1 MPRENRRRGENDHML
16 PTRRTLIGGAAAL
29 TLAPVN
35 RPRAQGRPKITI
47 GVLTDLSGTYRD
59 NTGPTSVEATRLAVD
74 EMGPHLDCDV
84 EVIAAD
90 HQNKPDVAASIAR
103 QWFDGGVDVA
113 ADVPTSSVAL
123 AVAQV
128 AREKDKLMLNASATV
143 ASLTDAQCSPN
154 TIVWSFDTYE
164 NAHSTGGSLVAQGF
178 KSWYFITANYAF
190 GQSLEDLTTEVVKN
204 GGGEIK
210 GASRYPFPDTTDFSS
225 YLEQAQASGATVV
238 GFANAGLD
246 TENCIKQAAEFG
258 LNRTMKLA
266 PLLMFIQN
274 PHALGPQI
282 CGGLLTTETFYWDAN
297 DRTRAFTKRLLARTK
312 ANNYPN
318 QAHASSY
325 GSTIHY
331 LKAVAAMGGAAAKAS
346 GRAAVAK
353 MKALP
358 TDDDAFS
365 PGRVRADGRGEFPA
379 YLWQVKT
386 PEESKGEWDLYKLV
400 RTTPVSEVL
409 HPLNP
414 KCNFP
419 AG

>member
-1 MPRENRRRGENDHML
+1 M
-16 PTRRTLIGGAAAL
+16 TRL
-29 TLAPVN
+29 
-35 RPRAQGRPKITI
+35 RAQGRTKLTI

-59 NTGPTSVEATRLAVD
+59 NTGPTSVAATQLAVD
-74 EMGPHLDCDV
+74 EMKSHVDCDV
-84 EVIAAD
+84 EVISAD

-103 QWFDGGVDVA
+103 QWFDSGVDVA

-128 AREKDKLMLNASATV
+128 AKEKDKMMLNASATV
-143 ASLTDAQCSPN
+143 SSLTDDQCSPN

-190 GQSLEDLTTEVVKN
+190 GQSLEDLTTEVVKK

-210 GASRYPFPDTTDFSS
+210 GAARYPFPDTTDFSS
-225 YLEQAQASGATVV
+225 YLTQAQASGATVV

-258 LNRTMKLA
+258 LNKTMKLA

-274 PHALGPQI
+274 PHSLGTKI
-282 CGGLLTTETFYWDAN
+282 CGGLLTTETFYWDMN
-297 DRTRAFTKRLLARTK
+297 DRTRSFTKKLLARTK
-312 ANNYPN
+312 ENNYPN

-331 LKAVAAMGGAAAKAS
+331 MRAVAAMGGAAAKKS
-346 GRAAVAK
+346 GRDVVAK

-358 TDDDAFS
+358 TDDDAFG
-365 PGRVRADGRGEFPA
+365 PGKVRADGRGEFPA
-379 YLWQVKT
+379 YLFQVKT
-386 PEESKGEWDLYKLV
+386 PEE
-400 RTTPVSEVL
+400 R
-409 HPLNP
+409 
-414 KCNFP
+414 
-419 AG
+419 

>member
-1 MPRENRRRGENDHML
+1 MTA
-16 PTRRTLIGGAAAL
+16 TRRAMLGGSAAAM
-29 TLAPVN
+29 LAPV
-35 RPRAQGRPKITI
+35 PRARAQARIKLII

-59 NTGPTSVEATRLAVD
+59 NTGPTSVAATRLAVE
-74 EMGPHLDCDV
+74 EMKSHIDFDV
-84 EVIAAD
+84 EVITAD

-103 QWFDGGVDVA
+103 QWFDSGVDVA

-128 AREKDKLMLNASATV
+128 AKDKDKLMLNASATV
-143 ASLTDAQCSPN
+143 SSLTDDQCSPN
-154 TIVWSFDTYE
+154 TVVWSFDTYE
-164 NAHSTGGSLVAQGF
+164 NAHSTGGALVAQGF
-178 KSWYFITANYAF
+178 KSWFFVTANYAF
-190 GQSLEDLTTEVVKN
+190 GQSLEDLTADVVKK
-204 GGGEIK
+204 GGGAVK
-210 GASRYPFPDTTDFSS
+210 GVIRYPFPDTTDFSS
-225 YLEQAQASGATVV
+225 YLAQAQASGATVV

-282 CGGLLTTETFYWDAN
+282 CGGLTTTESFYWDLN
-297 DRTRAFTKRLLARTK
+297 DRTRAFTRRLIATTK
-312 ANNYPN
+312 QNNYPN

-331 LKAVAAMGGAAAKAS
+331 LKAAAAVGGAGAKKS
-346 GRAAVAK
+346 GRAVTAK
-353 MKALP
+353 MKALA
-358 TDDDAFS
+358 TDDDAFG

-379 YLWQVKT
+379 YLFEVKT
-386 PEESKGEWDLYKLV
+386 PQESKGEWDLYKLIG
-400 RTTPVSEVL
+400 TTPAADVL
-409 HPLNP
+409 HPMNP

-419 AG
+419 VG

>member
-1 MPRENRRRGENDHML
+1 ML
-16 PTRRTLIGGAAAL
+16 STRRTIIGGAAAL
-29 TLAPVN
+29 SLAPVS
-35 RPRAQGRPKITI
+35 RPRAQARTKITI

-59 NTGPTSVEATRLAVD
+59 NTGPTSLAATRLAVE
-74 EMGPHLDCDV
+74 EMKSHLDCDV
-84 EVIAAD
+84 EVISAD

-103 QWFDGGVDVA
+103 QWFDSGVDVA

-128 AREKDKLMLNASATV
+128 AKEKDKLMLNASATV
-143 ASLTDAQCSPN
+143 SSLTDDQCSPN
-154 TIVWSFDTYE
+154 TVVWSFDTFE

-190 GQSLEDLTTEVVKN
+190 GQSLEELTAAVVKN
-204 GGGEIK
+204 GGGEVK
-210 GASRYPFPDTTDFSS
+210 GVSRYPFPDTTDFSS
-225 YLEQAQASGATVV
+225 YLAQAQASGATVV

-258 LNRTMKLA
+258 LNKTMKLA

-274 PHALGPQI
+274 PHSLGTQI
-282 CGGLLTTETFYWDAN
+282 CGGLLTTETFYWDMN
-297 DRTRAFTKRLLARTK
+297 DRTRGFTKKLLAITK
-312 ANNYPN
+312 ENNYPN

-331 LKAVAAMGGAAAKAS
+331 LKAVAALGGKAAKAS

-358 TDDDAFS
+358 TDDDAFG

-379 YLWQVKT
+379 YLFQVKS
-386 PEESKGEWDLYKLV
+386 PEESKGEWDLYKLI
-400 RTTPVSEVL
+400 RTTPAAEVL

-419 AG
+419 IG

>member
-1 MPRENRRRGENDHML
+1 MIS
-16 PTRRTLIGGAAAL
+16 TRRTLIGGAAAL
-29 TLAPVN
+29 AVAPMS
-35 RPRAQGRPKITI
+35 RPRAQGRVKLTI

-59 NTGPTSVEATRLAVD
+59 NTGPTSLAATQLAVE
-74 EMGPHLDCDV
+74 EMKPHLDCDV
-84 EVIAAD
+84 EVISAD

-103 QWFDGGVDVA
+103 QWFDNGVEVA

-128 AREKDKLMLNASATV
+128 AKEKDKIMLNASATV
-143 ASLTDAQCSPN
+143 SSLTDDQCSPN
-154 TIVWSFDTYE
+154 SIVWSFDTYE
-164 NAHSTGGSLVAQGF
+164 NAHSTGGSLVKQGF

-190 GQSLEDLTTEVVKN
+190 GQSLEDLTAEVVKK

-225 YLEQAQASGATVV
+225 YLTQAQASGATVV

-258 LNRTMKLA
+258 LNKTMKLA

-274 PHALGPQI
+274 PHSLGTKI
-282 CGGLLTTETFYWDAN
+282 CGGLLTTETFYWDMN
-297 DRTRAFTKRLLARTK
+297 DRTRRFTKALLAKTRQ
-312 ANNYPN
+312 NNYPN

-331 LKAVAAMGGAAAKAS
+331 LKAVAALGGAAAKQS
-346 GRAAVAK
+346 GRAVVAR

-358 TDDDAFS
+358 TDDDAFG

-379 YLWQVKT
+379 YLFQVKT
-386 PEESKGEWDLYKLV
+386 AEESKGEWDLYKLV
-400 RTTPVSEVL
+400 STAAPGDVL

-419 AG
+419 VS

>member
-1 MPRENRRRGENDHML
+1 MARQIAGLWENNKMIS
-16 PTRRTLIGGAAAL
+16 TRRTLIGGAAAL
-29 TLAPVN
+29 SLGPMTGL
-35 RPRAQGRPKITI
+35 RAQGRTKLTI

-59 NTGPTSVEATRLAVD
+59 NTGPTSLAATQLAVD
-74 EMGPHLDCDV
+74 EMKSHLDCDV
-84 EVIAAD
+84 AVISAD

-103 QWFDGGVDVA
+103 QWFDSGVDVA

-128 AREKDKLMLNASATV
+128 AKEKDKIMLNASATV
-143 ASLTDAQCSPN
+143 SSLTDQQCSPN
-154 TIVWSFDTYE
+154 SIVWSFDTYE
-164 NAHSTGGSLVAQGF
+164 NAHSTGGSLVNQGF

-190 GQSLEDLTTEVVKN
+190 GQSLEDLTTEVVKK

-225 YLEQAQASGATVV
+225 YLAQAQASGATVV

-258 LNRTMKLA
+258 LNKTLKLA

-274 PHALGPQI
+274 PHSLGTKT
-282 CGGLLTTETFYWDAN
+282 CGGLLTTETFYWDMN
-297 DRTRAFTKRLLARTK
+297 DRTRRFTKNLLARTK
-312 ANNYPN
+312 ENNYPN

-331 LKAVAAMGGAAAKAS
+331 LKAVAALGGAEAKKS
-346 GRAAVAK
+346 GRAVVAK

-358 TDDDAFS
+358 TDDDAFG

-379 YLWQVKT
+379 YLFQVKT
-386 PEESKGEWDLYKLV
+386 PEESKSEWDLYKLV
-400 RTTPVSEVL
+400 STSSPAEVV
-409 HPLNP
+409 HPLND
-414 KCNFP
+414 KCKFP
-419 AG
+419 VG

>member
-1 MPRENRRRGENDHML
+1 MMS
-16 PTRRTLIGGAAAL
+16 TRRILLGGAAAL
-29 TLAPVN
+29 SLAP
-35 RPRAQGRPKITI
+35 RASQAQGRTKIVI

-59 NTGPTSVEATRLAVD
+59 NTGPTSLAATQLAVN
-74 EMGPHLDCDV
+74 EMKPHLDCDV
-84 EVIAAD
+84 EVISAD

-103 QWFDGGVDVA
+103 QWFDNGVDVA

-123 AVAQV
+123 AVAQI
-128 AREKDKLMLNASATV
+128 AREKDKIMLNASATV
-143 ASLTDAQCSPN
+143 SSLTDQQCSPN

-190 GQSLEDLTTEVVKN
+190 GQSLEDLTAEVVKR

-225 YLEQAQASGATVV
+225 YLAQAQASGATVV

-258 LNRTMKLA
+258 LNTTMKLA

-274 PHALGPQI
+274 PHALGTQI
-282 CGGLLTTETFYWDAN
+282 CGGLETTETFYWDLN
-297 DRTRAFTKRLLARTK
+297 DRTRSFTKRLLAITK
-312 ANNYPN
+312 QNNYPN

-331 LKAVAAMGGAAAKAS
+331 LKAVAALGGAAAKKS
-346 GRAAVAK
+346 GRAIIGK

-358 TDDDAFS
+358 TDDDAFG
-365 PGRVRADGRGEFPA
+365 PGSVRADGRGVFPA
-379 YLWQVKT
+379 YLFEVKSAA
-386 PEESKGEWDLYKLV
+386 ESKNEWDLYKLI
-400 RTTPVSEVL
+400 RTTPAADVL
-409 HPLNP
+409 HPLNA
-414 KCNFP
+414 KCNFSM
-419 AG
+419 A

>member
-1 MPRENRRRGENDHML
+1 MNS
-16 PTRRTLIGGAAAL
+16 TRRTLIGGAAAL
-29 TLAPVN
+29 SLAPVT
-35 RPRAQGRPKITI
+35 RLRAQGRTKVII

-59 NTGPTSVEATRLAVD
+59 NTGPLSLAATRLAVE
-74 EMGPHLDCDV
+74 EMRPHLDCDV

-103 QWFDGGVDVA
+103 QWFDSGVDVA

-128 AREKDKLMLNASATV
+128 ARDKDKLMLNASAA
-143 ASLTDAQCSPN
+143 ASALTEEQCSPN
-154 TIVWSFDTYE
+154 TVVWSFDTYE
-164 NAHSTGGSLVAQGF
+164 NAVSTGGSMMAQGF
-178 KSWYFITANYAF
+178 KSWFFVTANYAF
-190 GQSLEDLTTEVVKN
+190 GQSLENLTAAVVKN

-210 GASRYPFPDTTDFSS
+210 GAVRYPFPDTTDFSS
-225 YLEQAQASGATVV
+225 YLAQAQASGATVV

-258 LNRTMKLA
+258 LNKTMKLV

-274 PHALGPQI
+274 PHALGTQI
-282 CGGLLTTETFYWDAN
+282 CGGLTTTETFYWDMN
-297 DRTRAFTKRLLARTK
+297 DRTRAFTKRLLANFK
-312 ANNYPN
+312 ENNYPN

-325 GSTIHY
+325 SSTLHY
-331 LKAVAAMGGAAAKAS
+331 LKSVRAMGGAAAKQS

-358 TDDDAFS
+358 TDDDAFG
-365 PGRVRADGRGEFPA
+365 PGAVRVDGRGAFPA
-379 YLWQVKT
+379 YLFEVKT
-386 PEESKGEWDLYKLV
+386 PAESKSEWDLYKLL
-400 RTTPVSEVL
+400 RTTPASEVL

-414 KCNFP
+414 KCDFP
-419 AG
+419 VG

>member
-1 MPRENRRRGENDHML
+1 MPRKAGGVRENDHMIT
-16 PTRRTLIGGAAAL
+16 TRRTFVGSAAAL
-29 TLAPVN
+29 TLAPIA
-35 RPRAQGRPKITI
+35 RPRAQGRPRIKI

-59 NTGPTSVEATRLAVD
+59 NTGPTSLAATQLAVE
-74 EMGPHLDCDV
+74 EMKSELDCDV
-84 EVIAAD
+84 EVISAD
-90 HQNKPDVAASIAR
+90 HQNKPDVAAAIAR
-103 QWFDGGVDVA
+103 QWFDSGVDVA

-128 AREKDKLMLNASATV
+128 AKEKDKLMLNASATV
-143 ASLTDAQCSPN
+143 ASLTDDQCSPN
-154 TIVWSFDTYE
+154 SIVWSFDTYE
-164 NAHSTGGSLVAQGF
+164 NAVSTGGSIVAQGF

-190 GQSLEDLTTEVVKN
+190 GQSLEELTAAVVKK
-204 GGGEIK
+204 GGGEVK
-210 GASRYPFPDTTDFSS
+210 GTLRYPFPDTTDFSS
-225 YLEQAQASGATVV
+225 YLAQAQASGAKVV

-258 LNRTMKLA
+258 LNQTMKLA

-282 CGGLLTTETFYWDAN
+282 CGGLETTETFYWDLN
-297 DRTRAFTKRLLARTK
+297 DRTRAFTKRLLAKTK
-312 ANNYPN
+312 LNNYPN

-331 LKAVAAMGGAAAKAS
+331 LKAVKAMGGAEAKKS
-346 GRAAVAK
+346 GRAVVAK
-353 MKALP
+353 MKSLP
-358 TDDDAFS
+358 TDDDAFG

-379 YLWQVKT
+379 YLFEVKS
-386 PEESKGEWDLYKLV
+386 PGESKSEWDLYKLV
-400 RTTPVSEVL
+400 RTTPAAEVL

-419 AG
+419 VG

>member
-1 MPRENRRRGENDHML
+1 ML
-16 PTRRTLIGGAAAL
+16 STRRTLIGGAAAL
-29 TLAPVN
+29 SLVPAA
-35 RPRAQGRPKITI
+35 RPRAQARTKLVI

-59 NTGPTSVEATRLAVD
+59 NTGPTSLAATRLAVE
-74 EMGPHLDCDV
+74 EMKSHLDCDV
-84 EVIAAD
+84 EVISAD

-103 QWFDGGVDVA
+103 QWFDSGVDVA

-128 AREKDKLMLNASATV
+128 AKDKDKLMLNASATV
-143 ASLTDAQCSPN
+143 SSLTDEQCSPN

-190 GQSLEDLTTEVVKN
+190 GQSLEDLTADVVKK
-204 GGGEIK
+204 GGGVVK

-225 YLEQAQASGATVV
+225 YLAQAQASGATVV

-258 LNRTMKLA
+258 LNKTLKLA
-266 PLLMFIQN
+266 PLLMFLQN
-274 PHALGPQI
+274 PHSLGPQI
-282 CGGLLTTETFYWDAN
+282 CGGLLTTETFYWDLN
-297 DRTRAFTKRLLARTK
+297 DRTRRFTKRLLEITK

-331 LKAVAAMGGAAAKAS
+331 LKAVAALGGAAAKKS
-346 GRAAVAK
+346 GRDVVAK

-358 TDDDAFS
+358 TDDDAFG

-379 YLWQVKT
+379 YLFEVKSAA
-386 PEESKGEWDLYKLV
+386 ESKSEWDLYKLV
-400 RTTPVSEVL
+400 RASAPADVL
-409 HPLNP
+409 HPLNT

-419 AG
+419 AT